1 MPVRSGPV
9 RVARIARAA
18 APLCLAASLLA
29 GCGDMVARLSDVGKE
44 PGMTQ
49 IQNPVHSPNYQPVSM
64 PMPQMAAVGRN
75 PNSLWRP
82 GARAFF
88 KDQRASRV
96 GDILT
101 VLISISDKAQL
112 NNKTTRSRDN
122 SENSAANAFLGIEK
136 HLSAVLPKAVDNTN
150 LVDLSS
156 TSNSTGEGT
165 VDRDETINL
174 KVAAVVTQRLPNG
187 NLVLAGRQ
195 EVRVNFEVRQLQ
207 IMGVVRPEDIK
218 ADNTISY
225 EKIAEARIA
234 YGGKG
239 QLTDV
244 QQPRYGQQIYD
255 IIWPF

>member
-1 MPVRSGPV
+1 MSLRYGFVRLL
-9 RVARIARAA
+9 RDA
-18 APLCLAASLLA
+18 APLCLAATLLS
-29 GCGDMVARLSDVGKE
+29 GCGDVVARLSDVGKE
-44 PGMTQ
+44 PAMTQ
-49 IQNPVHSPNYQPVSM
+49 IQNPVHDPNYHPVSL
-64 PMPQMAAVGRN
+64 PMPQTAVLTPN

-82 GARAFF
+82 GARGFF

-101 VLISISDKAQL
+101 VLISIADSATLD
-112 NNKTTRSRDN
+112 NTTSRSRDN

-156 TSNSTGEGT
+156 TSNSTGAGS
-165 VDRDETINL
+165 VDRKETINL

-187 NLVLAGRQ
+187 NLVVAGRQ

-207 IMGVVRPEDIK
+207 IRGVIRPEDIK

-234 YGGKG
+234 YGGRG
-239 QLTDV
+239 QITDV

-255 IIWPF
+255 ILWPF

>member
-1 MPVRSGPV
+1 MSVRHGAVRSV
-9 RVARIARAA
+9 RSALT
-18 APLCLAASLLA
+18 LCLAATLLS
-29 GCGDMVARLSDVGKE
+29 GCGDVVARLADVGKE
-44 PGMTQ
+44 PAMTQ
-49 IQNPVHSPNYQPVSM
+49 IQNPVHSPNYHPVSL
-64 PMPQMAAVGRN
+64 PMPQATAPMPN
-75 PNSLWRP
+75 PNSLWQP
-82 GARAFF
+82 GARGFF

-101 VLISISDKAQL
+101 VNISIADSAVLD
-112 NNKTTRSRDN
+112 NSTTRSRDN
-122 SENSAANAFLGIEK
+122 KENSAANAFLGFEK

-156 TSNSTGEGT
+156 TSNSTGAGS
-165 VDRDETINL
+165 VDRKETINL
-174 KVAAVVTQRLPNG
+174 KVAAVITQRLPNG

-207 IMGVVRPEDIK
+207 VMGVIRPEDIA

-225 EKIAEARIA
+225 DKIAEARIS

-244 QQPRYGQQIYD
+244 QQPRYGQQIFD
-255 IIWPF
+255 VIFPF

>member
-1 MPVRSGPV
+1 MSHRYGFVRLL
-9 RVARIARAA
+9 RAA
-18 APLCLAASLLA
+18 VPLCLAATLLS
-29 GCGDMVARLSDVGKE
+29 GCGDVVARLADVGQE
-44 PGMTQ
+44 PAMTQ
-49 IQNPVHSPNYQPVSM
+49 IQNPVHSPNYHPVSL
-64 PMPQMAAVGRN
+64 PMPQVAPLMPN

-82 GARAFF
+82 GARGFF

-101 VLISISDKAQL
+101 VLISIADSATLD
-112 NNKTTRSRDN
+112 NTTSRSRDN
-122 SENSAANAFLGIEK
+122 SENSAADAFLGIEK

-150 LVDLSS
+150 LVDLTSK
-156 TSNSTGEGT
+156 SNSTGAGS
-165 VDRDETINL
+165 VDRKETINL

-187 NLVLAGRQ
+187 NLVVAGRQ

-207 IMGVVRPEDIK
+207 IMGVIRPEDIK

-234 YGGKG
+234 YGGRG
-239 QLTDV
+239 QITDV

-255 IIWPF
+255 ILWPF